1 MESSFTYILKHNN
14 SKSTSERPY
23 IRTSN
28 KVLEEEDKRLSRE
41 FSAAEIYDKVL
52 KNSDGPP
59 YSQSQL
65 SKPMDK
71 TQIHRHKNKKRKEFT
86 ENNQKEKDVQL
97 LIESLN
103 NMNLIQSIAFK
114 EESIAQGNIK
124 CILDNLSFISRNM

>member
-1 MESSFTYILKHNN
+1 MESSFSYILKHNN

-114 EESIAQGNIK
+114 EESIA
-124 CILDNLSFISRNM
+124 